1 MNQDQ
6 QNASHQSANSNS
18 SSRKLAVWLKIIVL
32 LLMLSFQYQ
41 NCSQYGGNNPFD
53 SGTTDTPT
61 GVTPLES
68 VTPRLDSPVGVLDL
82 SEVELNLSVGGEC
95 NLGLS
100 TKHFI
105 EISLQDSNNT
115 NLPVRE
121 DSLCPKNGINLPAE
135 CFAARQF
142 QCEHGRYNIIL
153 PINCTAY
160 SGQAQGVY
168 RLKGQLVLVD
178 ASGRETRDT
187 KTAFDRFFTIN
198 WAANACID

>member
-1 MNQDQ
+1 MNQKPGF
-6 QNASHQSANSNS
+6 NPSNS
-18 SSRKLAVWLKIIVL
+18 VSVPKRTRKTGVFLRTIVL
-32 LLMLSFQYQ
+32 FFLLSFQYQ
-41 NCSQYGGNNPFD
+41 NCSQYGGNSPFD
-53 SGTTDTPT
+53 TGTTNQPST
-61 GVTPLES
+61 VTPLES

-82 SEVELNLSVGGEC
+82 SEIELNLSVGGEC

-100 TKHFI
+100 KKHYI
-105 EISLQDSNNT
+105 EITLQDSNNT

-121 DSLCPKNGINLPAE
+121 DTLCPKNGVNLPAE

-142 QCEHGRYNIIL
+142 QCEHGRYNIVL

-178 ASGRETRDT
+178 PNGRETRDT

-198 WAANACID
+198 WAPNSCID